1 MRAIGTITLE
11 TPRLVLRKASVEDAS
26 NMFNNWANDP
36 EVTKFLTWKPHQNI
50 EVTRNVLADWVRHYD
65 SPLYMHWLI
74 QLKAINQVIGSIGI
88 VNMDEAELEAEV
100 DYCISRQY
108 WNQGITSEALDAVI
122 RYLVSA
128 RIARFSKSIM
138 TSTIRHQEK

>member
-1 MRAIGTITLE
+1 
-11 TPRLVLRKASVEDAS
+11 
-26 NMFNNWANDP
+26 
-36 EVTKFLTWKPHQNI
+36 VTKYLTWKPHQNI